1 MEVDLDQLL
10 LLRRDGTANSA
21 QNRKPTW
28 KEWLVSEDARKL
40 SSGQLML
47 VGKVSSDTPA
57 SIDLGGLVLASATV
71 AIEMRT

>member
-47 VGKVSSDTPA
+47 VGNGPFRHA
-57 SIDLGGLVLASATV
+57 G
-71 AIEMRT
+71 